1 MFSAGNDSERFGNA
15 AYFNIEIIAAV
26 VVVVVVVA
34 VVVVAGRKRES
45 KKKKETD
52 GNVHGTF
59 VAHFRMTSA

>member
-26 VVVVVVVA
+26 VVVVVVA

-45 KKKKETD
+45 KKTR
-52 GNVHGTF
+52 N
-59 VAHFRMTSA
+59 

>member
-15 AYFNIEIIAAV
+15 AYFNIEIIAA

>member
-34 VVVVAGRKRES
+34 VVVVAGRKRERA
-45 KKKKETD
+45 KKKKLTEMFT
-52 GNVHGTF
+52 GRLWH
-59 VAHFRMTSA
+59 TSA